1 MTLKRLFATSRDG
14 KIKTTTVHISPLNC
28 RRDLLH
34 GWRLTKKISSTLLS
48 TTRRKT
54 SIEAIRSIDRLSTTK
69 NDACDR

>member
-14 KIKTTTVHISPLNC
+14 VIRITTVHISPLNF

-34 GWRLTKKISSTLLS
+34 GWRLTKKISSMLLS

-54 SIEAIRSIDRLSTTK
+54 NIEAIRPIDGL
-69 NDACDR
+69 